1 VKGKAA
7 LASTSEHVLPQ
18 KGVVHHG
25 QVCFKYQDEP
35 KTAGTADVD
44 DARSRITV
52 MTDWSRWFIV
62 SFL

>member
-1 VKGKAA
+1 MVSGFDM
-7 LASTSEHVLPQ
+7 SCHRRVSFITVRFVSMRFE
-18 KGVVHHG
+18 
-25 QVCFKYQDEP
+25 YQDEP

-44 DARSRITV
+44 DARSRITA